1 MDDLASI
8 TKMYQLVFPDFNNDS
23 SGHDHGINVV
33 ALDCEWRPEGYYKD
47 NNDIDVNR
55 KLLTE
60 EKWANP
66 AYTSRGSKKMIKSE
80 KKKSSD
86 NFNLDA
92 LKDKIKKYSKKI
104 NDLGKKSLSSLLEMN
119 EPTLDKNSITFTLP
133 SKVSLSEFEKER
145 EAFTIFLQTELNNY
159 NIKVLSKV
167 EEKKNGDYFSSP
179 SEKLTK
185 LIEINPMVGRFKEDL
200 KLDL

>member
-8 TKMYQLVFPDFNNDS
+8 TKMYQLVFPNFNNDS

-66 AYTSRGSKKMIKSE
+66 EI
-80 KKKSSD
+80 
-86 NFNLDA
+86 
-92 LKDKIKKYSKKI
+92 
-104 NDLGKKSLSSLLEMN
+104 
-119 EPTLDKNSITFTLP
+119 
-133 SKVSLSEFEKER
+133 
-145 EAFTIFLQTELNNY
+145 
-159 NIKVLSKV
+159 VL
-167 EEKKNGDYFSSP
+167 
-179 SEKLTK
+179 
-185 LIEINPMVGRFKEDL
+185 
-200 KLDL
+200 